1 MWSKPNSASMNFMLS
16 SALWVVLGVS
26 MGLILALQ
34 FVFPDLFRGIPW
46 LVFGR
51 LRQAHTNTVMFAW
64 LSMGMMG
71 IWYYILPRM
80 VGRQLWSEGLGNLC
94 MLLWNAAMVAGI
106 AGLLLG
112 HSQGREYAEFV
123 YVVDVAIM
131 VGILLTTLNM
141 YMTILH
147 RTEKK
152 LYASVWF
159 IIGTLVWMPCL
170 YCIGNVMWRPVI
182 GSVTGINDAMYNWFY
197 GHNILGLWFTTGMLP
212 IVYYLVP
219 KITRTP
225 LYSHTLSLISFWGII
240 FFYTG
245 VGAHHLLWSPI
256 PYWMKTFGV
265 AESIGMIIP
274 VVAFMVNIWMTMRGN
289 WNRFLTD
296 LPLRFIVTGWAAY
309 ILASYQ
315 GSHQSLRTINNLTHF
330 TQYVPG
336 HAHLA
341 LLLFA
346 ASITMGGLYYV
357 LPRILN
363 CETYSRRLAA
373 VQYSLFTVGFLFFF
387 AGFTLTGLVQGSAWV
402 NQGLPIWSVLPGVR
416 PYMALRAIGGVL
428 VVTSFILF
436 TYNILATII
445 VRRPVIRPAGVKLE
459 APPVPAQAVAGGD
472 AA

>member
-1 MWSKPNSASMNFMLS
+1 MWNKPNSASTNFMLS

-34 FVFPDLFRGIPW
+34 FVFPELFRGIPW

-71 IWYYILPRM
+71 LWYYILPRM
-80 VGRQLWSEGLGNLC
+80 VGRRLWSEPLGNLC
-94 MLLWNAAMVAGI
+94 MLIWNAAMIVGI
-106 AGLLLG
+106 GGLLLAQ
-112 HSQGREYAEFV
+112 SQGREYAEFI
-123 YVVDVAIM
+123 YPVDLAIVAA
-131 VGILLTTLNM
+131 ILLTTLNM

-159 IIGTLVWMPCL
+159 IIGTLIWMPCL
-170 YCIGNVMWRPVI
+170 YVIGNVMWHPAT
-182 GSVTGINDAMYNWFY
+182 GSMTGINDAMYNWFY
-197 GHNILGLWFTTGMLP
+197 GHNILGLWFTTGLLP
-212 IVYYLVP
+212 VVYYLVP

-225 LYSHTLSLISFWGII
+225 LYSHALSLISFWGII

-256 PYWMKTFGV
+256 PHWMKTFGV

-274 VVAFMVNIWMTMRGN
+274 VVAFMMNIWLTMRGN
-289 WNRFLTD
+289 WNRFITD
-296 LPLRFIVTGWAAY
+296 IPLRFVITGWAAY

-315 GSHQSLRTINNLTHF
+315 GSHQSLRTINQLTHF

-341 LLLFA
+341 LLFFA
-346 ASITMGGLYYV
+346 ASIIMGGIFYA
-357 LPRILN
+357 LPRILD
-363 CETYSRRLAA
+363 CETYSRKLAN
-373 VQYSLFTVGFLFFF
+373 VQFSTFFVGFLFFF
-387 AGFTLTGLVQGSAWV
+387 IGFELTGLVQGTAWV
-402 NQGLPIWSVLPGVR
+402 DQGLPIWSVLPGLR
-416 PYMALRAIGGVL
+416 PYMALRAIGGIL
-428 VVTSFILF
+428 VVLSIIMF
-436 TYNILATII
+436 TYNVLATIM
-445 VRRPVIRPAGVKLE
+445 VRRPVTRPPGRETIKE
-459 APPVPAQAVAGGD
+459 PIPATPAMGGD